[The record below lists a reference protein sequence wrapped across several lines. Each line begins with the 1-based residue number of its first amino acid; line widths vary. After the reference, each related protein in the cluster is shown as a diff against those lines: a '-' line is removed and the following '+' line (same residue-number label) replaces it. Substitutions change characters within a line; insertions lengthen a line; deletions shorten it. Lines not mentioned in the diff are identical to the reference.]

1 MIRIASCIATL
12 GAALLAGCVTPP
24 ASHAPPAPAE
34 AAPPASS
41 TPQSHAAAIE
51 QAHLEKAQAYMR
63 ERRWADALV
72 QWQIL
77 ALLNPSAQN
86 YRDEIEAL
94 RKRIRSM
101 ASELLNAAE
110 NTRRRGNLNQ
120 AILEYL
126 RVLNVDRD
134 NAVAAQAL
142 RDIEKEQTRRQ
153 FLNRP
158 PRVVM

>member
-1 MIRIASCIATL
+1 MIRNASCIAAL
-12 GAALLAGCVTPP
+12 GAMLLAGCVTPP
-24 ASHAPPAPAE
+24 AADAPLAPVEATSPAFHARQP
-34 AAPPASS
+34 
-41 TPQSHAAAIE
+41 HAAAIE
-51 QAHLEKAQAYMR
+51 QVHLEKVQTYMR

-86 YRDEIEAL
+86 YRDEIETL
-94 RKRIRSM
+94 RTRIRSI
-101 ASELLNAAE
+101 ASELLNAAD
-110 NTRRRGNLNQ
+110 NARRRGNLSQ
-120 AILEYL
+120 ATLEYL

-142 RDIEKEQTRRQ
+142 RDIEKEQVRRHY
-153 FLNRP
+153 LNRA

>member
-1 MIRIASCIATL
+1 MIRNASCIAAL
-12 GAALLAGCVTPP
+12 GAVLLAGCVTPP
-24 ASHAPPAPAE
+24 PADAPLAPAE
-34 AAPPASS
+34 ATSPASHARQ
-41 TPQSHAAAIE
+41 PHAAAIE
-51 QAHLEKAQAYMR
+51 QVHFEKAQAYMR

-86 YRDEIEAL
+86 YRDEIETL
-94 RKRIRSM
+94 RTRIRSI
-101 ASELLNAAE
+101 ASELLNAAD
-110 NTRRRGNLNQ
+110 NARRRGNLSQ
-120 AILEYL
+120 ATLEYL

-142 RDIEKEQTRRQ
+142 RDIEKEQVRRQ
-153 FLNRP
+153 YLNRA